1 MFKDEP
7 SKQIKNAETIIG
19 PSVKVEGDFVG
30 DGNVIVEGIVVGNL
44 KTKNHLTIG
53 AEAKV
58 NAEIEANSA
67 YISGEVSGNLV
78 VVGDVELT
86 ASARIK
92 GDISASSIAI
102 ERGAQVNGRLSMN
115 GAKKPELTEKHE
127 NKK

>member
-1 MFKDEP
+1 MFKEEAG
-7 SKQIKNAETIIG
+7 KQIKNAETIIG
-19 PSVKVEGDFVG
+19 PSVKVEGDFIG

-53 AEAKV
+53 SEAKV

-67 YISGEVSGNLV
+67 HIAGEVSGNLT

-86 ASARIK
+86 SSAKIK
-92 GDISASSIAI
+92 GDINASSISI
-102 ERGAQVNGRLSMN
+102 ERGAQVNGRINMS

-127 NKK
+127 YKK

>member
-7 SKQIKNAETIIG
+7 GKQIKNAETIIG

-67 YISGEVSGNLV
+67 YISGEVTGNLT

-102 ERGAQVNGRLSMN
+102 ERGAQVNGRLNMN